1 MAVLEPPQDVRSMII
16 DKQWL
21 QQKFAEMDL
30 VSGFVLDTTATP
42 EKVREL
48 MLADGIRP
56 EDNIFSRGILRER
69 YPEDYDDEAE

>member
-30 VSGFVLDTTATP
+30 MSGFVLDATVTI
-42 EKVREL
+42 EKLHEM

-56 EDNIFSRGILRER
+56 EDNSFSRDIIRSR
-69 YPEDYDDEAE
+69 YPEDFEDEE